1 MADRIGKPVS
11 QRQLRVG
18 EMIRQS
24 LGMIFARNEAKVPNL
39 ETNTITVTE
48 VKMSQDLKIAKAY
61 VLPLG
66 GKDTELVIKKLREY
80 SFLIRKVLS
89 KKIIMKY
96 LPKIL
101 FAKDD
106 SFEYAEKIENLIKQ
120 TNKYENKQY
129 DEKSRRIKNAREGHR
144 FFRSTNCIINRKN

>member
-18 EMIRQS
+18 EMIKQS
-24 LGMIFARNEAKVPNL
+24 LSLIFIKNEAKVPNL
-39 ETNTITVTE
+39 ETNMITVTE

-66 GKDTELVIKKLREY
+66 GKKADQVIEKLKEY
-80 SFLIRKVLS
+80 SFLIRKILS
-89 KKIIMKY
+89 QKVIIKF

-101 FAKDD
+101 FRKDE

-120 TNKYENKQY
+120 TNK
-129 DEKSRRIKNAREGHR
+129 
-144 FFRSTNCIINRKN
+144 

>member
-1 MADRIGKPVS
+1 MTDRIGKPIS

-18 EMIRQS
+18 EMIKQS
-24 LGMIFARNEAKVPNL
+24 LSMIFIKNEAKVPNL

-48 VKMSQDLKIAKAY
+48 VKMSQDLKIAKAF

-66 GKDTELVIKKLREY
+66 GKNAEETVNILKEF

-89 KKIIMKY
+89 KKITIKF

-101 FAKDD
+101 FAKDE
-106 SFEYAEKIENLIKQ
+106 SFDYAEKIEKLIKQ
-120 TNKYENKQY
+120 TNK
-129 DEKSRRIKNAREGHR
+129 
-144 FFRSTNCIINRKN
+144 

>member
-1 MADRIGKPVS
+1 MSDRIGKPMT

-18 EMIRQS
+18 EMIKQS
-24 LGMIFARNEAKVPNL
+24 LSMIFIRNEAKVPNL

-66 GKDTELVIKKLREY
+66 GKDADQVIKTLKEY
-80 SFLIRKVLS
+80 SFIIRKVLS
-89 KKIIMKY
+89 KKVIMKF
-96 LPKIL
+96 LPKLL
-101 FAKDD
+101 FRKDE

-120 TNKYENKQY
+120 THK
-129 DEKSRRIKNAREGHR
+129 
-144 FFRSTNCIINRKN
+144 

>member
-18 EMIRQS
+18 EMIKQS
-24 LGMIFARNEAKVPNL
+24 LGMIFAKNEAKVPNL
-39 ETNTITVTE
+39 ETNIITVTE

-61 VLPLG
+61 VMPLG
-66 GKDTELVIKKLREY
+66 GKDAEKVIKKLREY

-101 FAKDD
+101 FTKDD

-120 TNKYENKQY
+120 TNK
-129 DEKSRRIKNAREGHR
+129 
-144 FFRSTNCIINRKN
+144 

>member
-1 MADRIGKPVS
+1 MVDKTGKPVS

-18 EMIRQS
+18 EMIKQS

-39 ETNTITVTE
+39 ETNTVTVTE

-66 GKDTELVIKKLREY
+66 GKDTEKVIKKLREY
-80 SFLIRKVLS
+80 SFLIRKALS
-89 KKIIMKY
+89 QKVFMKY
-96 LPKIL
+96 IPRIL

-120 TNKYENKQY
+120 TNK
-129 DEKSRRIKNAREGHR
+129 
-144 FFRSTNCIINRKN
+144 

>member
-18 EMIRQS
+18 EMIKQS
-24 LGMIFARNEAKVPNL
+24 LGMIFSRNEAKVPNL

-66 GKDTELVIKKLREY
+66 GKDTDEVIKKLKEY

-101 FAKDD
+101 FEKDD

-120 TNKYENKQY
+120 SNK
-129 DEKSRRIKNAREGHR
+129 
-144 FFRSTNCIINRKN
+144 